1 MTRSRQETYDW
12 YEDATAA
19 KAPRAK
25 AEALPAMA
33 DSRLQF
39 GWWIAGVA
47 FSSLWMLESWTLSFP
62 APNRVGALAGSLW
75 ALLLSLSICYG
86 IYKFSKVQ
94 SKALA
99 TLLCVISA
107 IVLLLHH
114 ATRI

>member
-12 YEDATAA
+12 YENATAA
-19 KAPRAK
+19 KAPRAR
-25 AEALPAMA
+25 AEALPATT

-47 FSSLWMLESWTLSFP
+47 FSSLWMLESWTHSFP
-62 APNRVGALAGSLW
+62 SPNRVGGLAGSLW

-94 SKALA
+94 SKAIA

-114 ATRI
+114 ATRV